1 SVDPCFTW
9 TVTGTNQAP
18 TTSGI
23 ADQSDAE
30 GDVVSLDV
38 NAAFADAD
46 GDSLTLGSASLLPD
60 GVSFAAGVFSGTL
73 SFISAGSYPITVS
86 ASDGNGGSVDA
97 SFTWLV
103 TDVFTVTASSGG
115 NGTIT
120 PASQTVAFDGTA
132 SFTVTPST
140 GYHVVSVSGDTCTVT
155 GSGTSYSAAN
165 IQADC
170 AVSATF
176 AIDEFTVTASS
187 GGNGTI
193 TPPSQTVAFD
203 GTASF
208 TVTPSTGYQVV
219 SVSGDTCTP
228 TGTCAV

>member
-1 SVDPCFTW
+1 
-9 TVTGTNQAP
+9 
-18 TTSGI
+18 
-23 ADQSDAE
+23 
-30 GDVVSLDV
+30 
-38 NAAFADAD
+38 
-46 GDSLTLGSASLLPD
+46 
-60 GVSFAAGVFSGTL
+60 
-73 SFISAGSYPITVS
+73 
-86 ASDGNGGSVDA
+86 
-97 SFTWLV
+97 
-103 TDVFTVTASSGG
+103 GG

-120 PASQTVAFDGTA
+120 PPSQTVAFDGTA

-193 TPPSQTVAFD
+193 TPPSQTVAF
-203 GTASF
+203 GAAARS
-208 TVTPSTGYQVV
+208 TVTPSSGYHVV
-219 SVSGDTCTP
+219 RVRGETCTV
-228 TGTCAV
+228 TGS